1 MGGKVGSNER
11 LTGRSYPP
19 LAQLSDMDICHP
31 KQSDTVE
38 THGPCSLMMTGK
50 MTDLIAGRF
59 RALGEPYR
67 LRILQ
72 VLRHREM
79 TVGEVVQSLDGNQP
93 NVSRHLQIL
102 YRAGIVNRRR
112 DGICISYSLRE
123 PSVFRLCEL
132 VHQNEIRERRD
143 QLAAVSQTR

>member
-1 MGGKVGSNER
+1 
-11 LTGRSYPP
+11 
-19 LAQLSDMDICHP
+19 MDICHP
-31 KQSDTVE
+31 KQSDTVA
-38 THGPCSLMMTGK
+38 TLGQCSLVMTGK
-50 MTDLIAGRF
+50 MTEFIADRF

-79 TVGEVVQSLDGNQP
+79 TVGEVVQSLDGNQS

-102 YRAGIVNRRR
+102 YRAGILNRSR

-132 VHQNEIRERRD
+132 VHQNEIKKRRD
-143 QLAAVSQTR
+143 RLAAVSQTR

>member
-1 MGGKVGSNER
+1 
-11 LTGRSYPP
+11 
-19 LAQLSDMDICHP
+19 
-31 KQSDTVE
+31 
-38 THGPCSLMMTGK
+38 MTGK

-79 TVGEVVQSLDGNQP
+79 TVGEVVQSLDGNQS

-132 VHQNEIRERRD
+132 VHQNEIRKGEISWRRSVRQD
-143 QLAAVSQTR
+143 EIAPRNFFWVSTRGDV

>member
-79 TVGEVVQSLDGNQP
+79 TVGEVVQSLEGNQS
-93 NVSRHLQIL
+93 NVSRHL
-102 YRAGIVNRRR
+102 
-112 DGICISYSLRE
+112 
-123 PSVFRLCEL
+123 
-132 VHQNEIRERRD
+132 
-143 QLAAVSQTR
+143 